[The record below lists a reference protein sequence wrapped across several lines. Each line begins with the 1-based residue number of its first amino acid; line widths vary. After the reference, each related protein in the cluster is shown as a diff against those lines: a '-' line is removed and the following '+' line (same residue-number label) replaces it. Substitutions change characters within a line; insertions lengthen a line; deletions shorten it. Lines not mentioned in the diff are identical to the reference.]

1 MFTTIYCYK
10 VLTMLY
16 LMILYKI
23 KSRLLSEQSA
33 VNYKNNH
40 HEKKS
45 VGDNGL
51 EPLLIE
57 PKSIVLP
64 LH

>member
-1 MFTTIYCYK
+1 MYSLI
-10 VLTMLY
+10 
-16 LMILYKI
+16 KI
-23 KSRLLSEQSA
+23 KSRLLNKQSA
-33 VNYKNNH
+33 VNHKNNH

-51 EPLLIE
+51 EPLLIDS
-57 PKSIVLP
+57 KSIVLP

>member
-1 MFTTIYCYK
+1 MCSLITR
-10 VLTMLY
+10 
-16 LMILYKI
+16 
-23 KSRLLSEQSA
+23 KSRLLNEQSA
-33 VNYKNNH
+33 VNHKNNH

>member
-1 MFTTIYCYK
+1 ML
-10 VLTMLY
+10 VLLQ
-16 LMILYKI
+16 L
-23 KSRLLSEQSA
+23 KSRLLNKQSA
-33 VNYKNNH
+33 VNHKNNH